1 MKYLEAICIDKG
13 VITLI
18 EEDGEIVSY
27 KQLGID
33 GLSEREKREFIQDG
47 ILAEDIE
54 IYDTI
59 PEDYEIYFEDEEIMG
74 KAERYFIQQRGGDFN
89 V

>member
-33 GLSEREKREFIQDG
+33 GLSEREKRKFIQDG

-54 IYDTI
+54 LYDTI

-74 KAERYFIQQRGGDFN
+74 KAEKYFIQQRGGDFN

>member
-74 KAERYFIQQRGGDFN
+74 KAERYFI
-89 V
+89 

>member
-33 GLSEREKREFIQDG
+33 GLSEREKRKFIQDG

-54 IYDTI
+54 LYDTI

-74 KAERYFIQQRGGDFN
+74 KAERYFI
-89 V
+89 

>member
-33 GLSEREKREFIQDG
+33 GLSEREKRKFIQDG

-54 IYDTI
+54 LYDTI

-74 KAERYFIQQRGGDFN
+74 KAEKYFI
-89 V
+89 